1 MAITDQGILMTL
13 GYGSLMNCK
22 TDRKTENVLQKREI
36 CKLSEKIS
44 TARQRLVY
52 VFWVSS

>member
-13 GYGSLMNCK
+13 GYLMNCK
-22 TDRKTENVLQKREI
+22 TDGKTENVLQKREI

>member
-22 TDRKTENVLQKREI
+22 TDGKTENVLQKREI
-36 CKLSEKIS
+36 CKMSEKIS